1 MYSIPFR
8 CGASEARTRLIAFN
22 DLEFAQQL
30 KWKAPNESTPTI
42 GVNGCCG
49 MAMHQ
54 LAADLLNPP
63 LHAALLAE
71 NTPWKL
77 PIMEAVIRQ
86 TAAHTGRAVPPD
98 AVFEPLDVHQ
108 VDEIPRQLYRI
119 NNGRRSTLGFGDPP
133 CKAASTSNRTRNK
146 DAIGHVGAVRH
157 AIEVSAS
164 SWVANI
170 NTPTVNSYTP
180 PPAHPISSQSS
191 DSAFAS
197 HWLSRIHIRCDALAT
212 GSECAPAYPTSFSF
226 LVVTLP
232 YLLWCKRD
240 VISFVFESNK
250 IPPVCPQVRCHRP
263 PSVGR

>member
-98 AVFEPLDVHQ
+98 AAFEPLDVHQ

-180 PPAHPISSQSS
+180 PPPRSPHF
-191 DSAFAS
+191 FA
-197 HWLSRIHIRCDALAT
+197 
-212 GSECAPAYPTSFSF
+212 
-226 LVVTLP
+226 V
-232 YLLWCKRD
+232 
-240 VISFVFESNK
+240 
-250 IPPVCPQVRCHRP
+250 
-263 PSVGR
+263 

>member
-1 MYSIPFR
+1 MEGSQRIDPH
-8 CGASEARTRLIAFN
+8 
-22 DLEFAQQL
+22 
-30 KWKAPNESTPTI
+30 I

-54 LAADLLNPP
+54 LAADLLKPP

-133 CKAASTSNRTRNK
+133 STSDRPRSSYRLRRTR
-146 DAIGHVGAVRH
+146 ACSPYATT
-157 AIEVSAS
+157 S
-164 SWVANI
+164 
-170 NTPTVNSYTP
+170 TPRR
-180 PPAHPISSQSS
+180 
-191 DSAFAS
+191 
-197 HWLSRIHIRCDALAT
+197 SRCTTHALAT
-212 GSECAPAYPTSFSF
+212 SSQTFELALAIDHVLSSDDSAKMFTNIGVVAHGPAHYARS
-226 LVVTLP
+226 
-232 YLLWCKRD
+232 
-240 VISFVFESNK
+240 
-250 IPPVCPQVRCHRP
+250 
-263 PSVGR
+263 